1 MCVPDVALCPKQ
13 QGTAVRQRMELR
25 PVLVRLRHGG
35 FSAGVLSFF
44 AANAGIA
51 KS

>member
-1 MCVPDVALCPKQ
+1 MCEPDVVLCTEEP
-13 QGTAVRQRMELR
+13 GTAVGRRMELR